1 MLRVYVESDGAEHQT
16 PVIVVVRHERGVLSW
31 GLPMKILDPEFPST
45 VHYTAVNRT
54 ICPYWNYEVK
64 SADLD
69 TNVTLHH
76 ISVSVSSASLDSVRF
91 KMSLYIEKQYEVN
104 MNMKMT
110 AVVNP
115 GAPQYFKFV
124 WPKEVDTAILSV
136 KSSDTFCMTVSV
148 QNISCPVNDLN
159 SNVDFEGIYQTV
171 DTLTGMSVRR
181 DKFPLGFHVM
191 FVVKGT
197 DEACKLGYKR
207 LTGGDLTA
215 GDCHGPCRD
224 KTVQFEITE
233 KITESQYYEA
243 TFGAFLLFCGAYLI
257 VVLVSCIL
265 CVAEL
270 RHIPRIFRRE
280 ETLQNNYNTLNNDRE
295 SNVITVNDDEDRIST
310 VSETSL
316 EDDDYDL
323 LSDAE
328 TDKELYRTKQRLHL
342 SDLARKCPEKS
353 SQKSFVYQWNLI
365 TIATFYGLP
374 VIQLVVTYQNVLNQT
389 GNEDLCYY
397 NFLCAHPWGL
407 LSDFNHVF
415 SNLGYVMLG
424 GLFMVIV
431 WRKEILY
438 TRFLAEHPGWD
449 KKYGVPQYSGLFYA
463 MGFALVMEG
472 FMSGCYHICPNHS
485 NFQFD
490 TAFMYT
496 IAILS
501 MLKIYQFRH
510 PDLHANAYK
519 TFGALAFVIFVGVL
533 GVLDSNLYF
542 WVFFT
547 LAYIV
552 TVLMVSAQ
560 LYHRGQWRLDLRAP
574 QRLWRWI
581 HHDIVSC
588 RTGYWSALR
597 PDNPERF
604 IFLVIW
610 NMINWTLAGYGA
622 IVLASDVGSDFAS
635 FLLGILIINLLLYT
649 KFYLV
654 MKLRHG
660 ERILIQPLFYII
672 VSLLT
677 WAGALYYF
685 INKSTSWVLPPAESR
700 HLNKEC
706 VLFNFYDN
714 HDIWHFLSALSLF
727 LSYMILLTLDD
738 DLVNTPR
745 ERIPVF

>member
-1 MLRVYVESDGAEHQT
+1 
-16 PVIVVVRHERGVLSW
+16 
-31 GLPMKILDPEFPST
+31 
-45 VHYTAVNRT
+45 
-54 ICPYWNYEVK
+54 
-64 SADLD
+64 
-69 TNVTLHH
+69 
-76 ISVSVSSASLDSVRF
+76 
-91 KMSLYIEKQYEVN
+91 
-104 MNMKMT
+104 
-110 AVVNP
+110 
-115 GAPQYFKFV
+115 
-124 WPKEVDTAILSV
+124 
-136 KSSDTFCMTVSV
+136 
-148 QNISCPVNDLN
+148 
-159 SNVDFEGIYQTV
+159 
-171 DTLTGMSVRR
+171 
-181 DKFPLGFHVM
+181 
-191 FVVKGT
+191 
-197 DEACKLGYKR
+197 
-207 LTGGDLTA
+207 
-215 GDCHGPCRD
+215 
-224 KTVQFEITE
+224 
-233 KITESQYYEA
+233 
-243 TFGAFLLFCGAYLI
+243 
-257 VVLVSCIL
+257 
-265 CVAEL
+265 
-270 RHIPRIFRRE
+270 
-280 ETLQNNYNTLNNDRE
+280 
-295 SNVITVNDDEDRIST
+295 
-310 VSETSL
+310 
-316 EDDDYDL
+316 
-323 LSDAE
+323 
-328 TDKELYRTKQRLHL
+328 
-342 SDLARKCPEKS
+342 
-353 SQKSFVYQWNLI
+353 
-365 TIATFYGLP
+365 
-374 VIQLVVTYQNVLNQT
+374 
-389 GNEDLCYY
+389 
-397 NFLCAHPWGL
+397 
-407 LSDFNHVF
+407 
-415 SNLGYVMLG
+415 
-424 GLFMVIV
+424 
-431 WRKEILY
+431 
-438 TRFLAEHPGWD
+438 
-449 KKYGVPQYSGLFYA
+449 
-463 MGFALVMEG
+463 
-472 FMSGCYHICPNHS
+472 
-485 NFQFD
+485 
-490 TAFMYT
+490 MYT